1 MTDCKL
7 RLSYILKQALLHR
20 RRKTKLPVRIQD
32 LPIDVILCILDFL
45 DPVDRTLFAYTC
57 KAFRADPIIKHSCGD
72 CFGVKTRTLQ
82 LIRIYGCE
90 WCSPG
95 RWAILGR
102 KIDWQTKLLDG
113 SMLVFPEAML
123 DAIAMTM
130 SKRLLQPACLARS
143 FLLDVR
149 YPNFKKSLL
158 RDPVFIYTVLPFLL
172 SSLGWVLVVAWQKRT
187 RVKKVVLKSGRKLL
201 FLIAMQVH
209 MISPSEDYSHDKWLT
224 LPVCLKH
231 LKSAHRIV
239 YSSND
244 PFDESGHE

>member
-1 MTDCKL
+1 MDY
-7 RLSYILKQALLHR
+7 S
-20 RRKTKLPVRIQD
+20 
-32 LPIDVILCILDFL
+32 
-45 DPVDRTLFAYTC
+45 DRTLFAYTC

-123 DAIAMTM
+123 DAIATTM

-149 YPNFKKSLL
+149 YPNIEKSLL

-201 FLIAMQVH
+201 FLIAMQVY

-231 LKSAHRIV
+231 LRSAHRIV

-244 PFDESGHE
+244 PFDESGYD

>member
-1 MTDCKL
+1 MTNCKL
-7 RLSYILKQALLHR
+7 RLPHILKQVLRHR
-20 RRKTKLPVRIQD
+20 RRQPKLPLRIQD
-32 LPIDVILCILDFL
+32 LPIDVILRILDFL

-95 RWAILGR
+95 RWAILAREKG
-102 KIDWQTKLLDG
+102 WHTKLLDG
-113 SMLVFPEAML
+113 SMLIFPEAML
-123 DAIAMTM
+123 DAIATTM

-149 YPNFKKSLL
+149 YPNFEKSLL
-158 RDPVFIYTVLPFLL
+158 KDPVYIYTVLPLLL
-172 SSLGWVLVVAWQKRT
+172 SSLGWVLMVAWQKRT

-201 FLIAMQVH
+201 FLMSMQVY
-209 MISPSEDYSHDKWLT
+209 MISPSEDYSHDKWLM

-231 LKSAHRIV
+231 LRSAHRIV
-239 YSSND
+239 YSLND
-244 PFDESGHE
+244 PFDDSGYE

>member
-7 RLSYILKQALLHR
+7 RLSNILKQALLHR

-187 RVKKVVLKSGRKLL
+187 RVKKVVLKSGRKVWT
-201 FLIAMQVH
+201 MH
-209 MISPSEDYSHDKWLT
+209 HDHQN
-224 LPVCLKH
+224 LKVA
-231 LKSAHRIV
+231 LSDSYAGA
-239 YSSND
+239 YD
-244 PFDESGHE
+244 LAQ

>member
-1 MTDCKL
+1 MTNCKL
-7 RLSYILKQALLHR
+7 RLPYILKQVLLHR
-20 RRKTKLPVRIQD
+20 RRKTKLPLRIQD

-45 DPVDRTLFAYTC
+45 DPVDRTLFACTC
-57 KAFRADPIIKHSCGD
+57 KAFRADPIIKHSCGE

-95 RWAILGR
+95 RWAILSR
-102 KIDWQTKLLDG
+102 KNGWHTKLRDG

-123 DAIAMTM
+123 DAIATTM

-149 YPNFKKSLL
+149 YPNFGKSLL

-172 SSLGWVLVVAWQKRT
+172 SSLDWVLVVAWQKRT
-187 RVKKVVLKSGRKLL
+187 RVKKVVLKSGRKWL
-201 FLIAMQVH
+201 FLIAMQVY

-231 LKSAHRIV
+231 LRFAHRIV
-239 YSSND
+239 YSSSD
-244 PFDESGHE
+244 PFDESGYE